1 MQFSR
6 YHQIKS
12 IRFYLLQVAS
22 QLVLYTTLWRSNLN
36 QCFATCAVRYF
47 VKIRSDVHF
56 VAFWLMLDQSSMIRM
71 LSYHASL
78 IQRYFLFNWRP
89 PTLPC
94 RLQHSTIGRSGLNHR
109 VRDGNG
115 CVPWAHRHQKYEV
128 ILLITQQR
136 NNLYSISLER
146 RWSSRTFRYGYLVT
160 TSPQLSDLPST
171 APSLRLGH
179 RLRAFPTPMVWR
191 AVCTR
196 PGNVFTAA
204 FWSAIT
210 SDSSFM

>member
-1 MQFSR
+1 MPALIS
-6 YHQIKS
+6 
-12 IRFYLLQVAS
+12 
-22 QLVLYTTLWRSNLN
+22 
-36 QCFATCAVRYF
+36 CFATYALHYAA
-47 VKIRSDVHF
+47 KIIFDVHF

-115 CVPWAHRHQKYEV
+115 CVPWAHRHRKYEV

-210 SDSSFM
+210 SDSCFM

>member
-1 MQFSR
+1 MTFVNKFP
-6 YHQIKS
+6 KS
-12 IRFYLLQVAS
+12 FPFDNLMLFELSNGDKEIRTPDPLLARQVLS
-22 QLVLYTTLWRSNLN
+22 QLSYTP
-36 QCFATCAVRYF
+36 
-47 VKIRSDVHF
+47 I
-56 VAFWLMLDQSSMIRM
+56 I
-71 LSYHASL
+71 
-78 IQRYFLFNWRP
+78 WRP
-89 PTLPC
+89 PTLPY
-94 RLQHSTIGRSGLNHR
+94 RHQYSTIGRLRLNHR

-115 CVPWAHRHQKYEV
+115 CVPQAHRHRKSLSHLNDWTVKQP
-128 ILLITQQR
+128 LL
-136 NNLYSISLER
+136 ISLER

-160 TSPQLSDLPST
+160 TSPQLSAPPST

-179 RLRAFPTPMVWR
+179 WLRAYPTPMVWR

>member
-1 MQFSR
+1 MLCFPLPTDDLSVIQDQKLSELGSLVNTSVYKHLCRWYFIYESV
-6 YHQIKS
+6 
-12 IRFYLLQVAS
+12 LL
-22 QLVLYTTLWRSNLN
+22 
-36 QCFATCAVRYF
+36 YF
-47 VKIRSDVHF
+47 FKGFR
-56 VAFWLMLDQSSMIRM
+56 Q
-71 LSYHASL
+71 
-78 IQRYFLFNWRP
+78 P
-89 PTLPC
+89 PALPY
-94 RLQHSTIGRSGLNHR
+94 RLQHSTIGRLGLNHR
-109 VRDGNG
+109 VRDENG
-115 CVPWAHRHQKYEV
+115 CVPQAHNHQKCSYFGF
-128 ILLITQQR
+128 LHRRCALRITTSSLSFFLDLPLWQI
-136 NNLYSISLER
+136 NSNPTPTSSVSLER

-160 TSPQLSDLPST
+160 TSPQLSDLPSA

>member
-1 MQFSR
+1 MIFYIRKRFAFILLRDSGS
-6 YHQIKS
+6 HLLSHTVSS
-12 IRFYLLQVAS
+12 IVPSAAWVLTIVFGMRTGVSPKRITTRMCVAMSKCWLIMKRIECLHSYSLYYQAACGECRITEEALLPKW
-22 QLVLYTTLWRSNLN
+22 LTLWQPNSN
-36 QCFATCAVRYF
+36 AT
-47 VKIRSDVHF
+47 
-56 VAFWLMLDQSSMIRM
+56 
-71 LSYHASL
+71 
-78 IQRYFLFNWRP
+78 
-89 PTLPC
+89 PT
-94 RLQHSTIGRSGLNHR
+94 S
-109 VRDGNG
+109 
-115 CVPWAHRHQKYEV
+115 
-128 ILLITQQR
+128 
-136 NNLYSISLER
+136 SISLER

-160 TSPQLSDLPST
+160 TSPQLSDLPSA

>member
-1 MQFSR
+1 M
-6 YHQIKS
+6 
-12 IRFYLLQVAS
+12 V
-22 QLVLYTTLWRSNLN
+22 YTTLWRSNLN
-36 QCFATCAVRYF
+36 QCFATCAVHYA

-115 CVPWAHRHQKYEV
+115 CVPWAHRHPEGFWKLDS
-128 ILLITQQR
+128 LLSQSYH
-136 NNLYSISLER
+136 LDSFP
-146 RWSSRTFRYGYLVT
+146 SSRCRTFVLYPKHIT
-160 TSPQLSDLPST
+160 TCLLCEHRTAFHGFVCTTHWITKQLSTCLP
-171 APSLRLGH
+171 
-179 RLRAFPTPMVWR
+179 
-191 AVCTR
+191 
-196 PGNVFTAA
+196 
-204 FWSAIT
+204 
-210 SDSSFM
+210 